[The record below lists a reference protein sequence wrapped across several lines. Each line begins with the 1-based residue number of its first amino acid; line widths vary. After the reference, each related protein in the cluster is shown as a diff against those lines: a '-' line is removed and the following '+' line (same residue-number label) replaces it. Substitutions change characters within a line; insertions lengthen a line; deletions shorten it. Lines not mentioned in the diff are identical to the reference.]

1 MAGGPS
7 LENIFSDLSH
17 ARIIELL
24 RAQENSS
31 EYSVSNLPPVK
42 PKAGDV
48 CFCSFREKRMW
59 YVYQLISFL
68 LLIFR

>member
-31 EYSVSNLPPVK
+31 KYSVSNLPPVK

-48 CFCSFREKRMW
+48 
-59 YVYQLISFL
+59 YVFVPLERKECGMFTN
-68 LLIFR
+68 

>member
-7 LENIFSDLSH
+7 LENIFSDISH

-31 EYSVSNLPPVK
+31 EYSVSNLPPVE

-48 CFCSFREKRMW
+48 
-59 YVYQLISFL
+59 Y
-68 LLIFR
+68 IFVPLVRKEYGMFTN